1 MNLFPLYI
9 ARRYLLSKKKHNAI
23 NLITA
28 ISAVGV
34 MGGSIAFI
42 LVLSVFNGF
51 EGVVLS
57 LFNAFHA
64 DVRIT
69 AAEGKTFRLTGEDA
83 GRIRELEGVVHYHEV
98 VEEIALLRYRDKQ
111 HIATLK
117 GVGLGYE
124 DMTGLDT
131 MVYAG
136 DFSLSAGRM
145 PRAVFGSGVAF
156 RLGAVLDAPD
166 HPVEVYMANRFAS
179 PGDRLS
185 AFTTREIW
193 PSAFFSLQQD
203 IDNRYVLVPLG
214 LMRDLLQYDDEITSL
229 ELGLAQGAS
238 ARRVKAALGQILG
251 EGYVIQ
257 DKFEQQE
264 LLYKIIR
271 SEKWAIFAIL
281 SFILLLAIFNVVG
294 SLTMLI
300 LEKKKDIAILQAMGA
315 ANSTIR
321 RIFLLEGLQIS
332 FLGVL
337 AGLFTGGVLAWLQ
350 QHYGLI
356 TIGVT
361 DTLVID
367 TYPVRIH
374 WADFVLI
381 FFSVMAIGGLAAWLP
396 VRRLSPNVIDY
407 KL

>member
-23 NLITA
+23 NLISA
-28 ISAVGV
+28 ISAIGV
-34 MGGSIAFI
+34 MGGSMAFI

-57 LFNAFHA
+57 LFNAFHP
-64 DVRIT
+64 DIRVT
-69 AAEGKTFRLTGEDA
+69 AAEGKTFEIDEYMA
-83 GRIRELEGVVHYHEV
+83 QEIRGVEGIVHYHEV
-98 VEEIALLRYRDKQ
+98 IEENALLRFREKQ
-111 HIATLK
+111 HLATLK
-117 GVGLGYE
+117 GVSGYYDE
-124 DMTGLDT
+124 MTGLDT

-136 DFSLSAGRM
+136 NFVVAPGRM

-156 RLGAVLDAPD
+156 RLGAIIDVAE

-185 AFTTREIW
+185 AFTTREMW
-193 PSAFFSLQQD
+193 PSGVFSVQQE
-203 IDNRYVLVPLG
+203 IDNRYVLVPID
-214 LMRDLLQYDDEITSL
+214 LMRDLMAYDNEITSL
-229 ELGLAQGAS
+229 ELGLKPNAS
-238 ARRVKAALGQILG
+238 TRRIKEQLQQLMG
-251 EGYVIQ
+251 EKYVIQ
-257 DKFEQQE
+257 DRFEQQE
-264 LLYKIIR
+264 LLYRIIR

-315 ANSTIR
+315 SNRIIR

-332 FLGVL
+332 FVGVVT
-337 AGLFTGGVLAWLQ
+337 GLFIGGLLAWIQ
-350 QHYGLI
+350 QQFGLI
-356 TIGVT
+356 GIGVA
-361 DTLVID
+361 DTLVFD
-367 TYPVRIH
+367 TYPVKIH

-381 FFSVMAIGGLAAWLP
+381 FFSVMTIGLLAAWLP
-396 VRRLSPNVIDY
+396 VRRLSPDVVEF